1 VKPKAHLAFDK
12 KKPHNKCTTDL
23 FCDWQTEV
31 CRCLFTLNTAVL
43 NGVFGNWLNEEWRYL
58 LTLNDPVW
66 YFLLLTLHWQVM
78 PKITTSLNLT
88 LSIGWYRSQSNVDSE
103 TCTTLNYQTRHSRQQ
118 YLTWTDIYTPLSASH
133 RTRQWYIY
141 YVFFFYQKPSE
152 LLVSL
157 GVRLSVIASFI
168 TFWYSPAKLLLKL
181 HCKWNLACQWWFW
194 GGASNEPK
202 NGKFDKYF

>member
-1 VKPKAHLAFDK
+1 MTDRRHQVKPKAHLAFDK

-103 TCTTLNYQTRHSRQQ
+103 TCTKLNFRVTCFCV
-118 YLTWTDIYTPLSASH
+118 
-133 RTRQWYIY
+133 RTGRVWFIQVKLIQISYIGHLFQ
-141 YVFFFYQKPSE
+141 VWIIWFC
-152 LLVSL
+152 
-157 GVRLSVIASFI
+157 FI
-168 TFWYSPAKLLLKL
+168 
-181 HCKWNLACQWWFW
+181 Q
-194 GGASNEPK
+194 
-202 NGKFDKYF
+202 